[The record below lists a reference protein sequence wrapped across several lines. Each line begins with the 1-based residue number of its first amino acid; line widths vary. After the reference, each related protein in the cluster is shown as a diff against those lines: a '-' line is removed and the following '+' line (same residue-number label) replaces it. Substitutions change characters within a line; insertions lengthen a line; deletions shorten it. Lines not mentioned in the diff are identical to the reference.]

1 LQGIIFHLSEIIGWG
16 VIYVETEERRANL
29 LDLLKNRREPVTGN
43 DLASRFSVSRQ
54 VIVQDIAI
62 LRASGEQ
69 VLATPQG
76 YMIPKFPRETA
87 VRAVVACCHTREQIG
102 EELGIVVDLGGKALD
117 VIVEHPLY
125 GDLRGNLM
133 IASRRDLKLFLER
146 LEKTEANPLSALTGG
161 VHLHTIEA
169 PGQAVIHDIIAGL
182 RNAGYLVD

>member
-1 LQGIIFHLSEIIGWG
+1 
-16 VIYVETEERRANL
+16 VNKVDTEKRRIKLLNL
-29 LDLLKNRREPVTGN
+29 LRNADSPVTGT
-43 DLASRFSVSRQ
+43 DLAGRFRVSRQ

-76 YMIPKFPRETA
+76 YVIPKLQRETV
-87 VRAVVACCHTREQIG
+87 VRAVVACCHTREQIE

-146 LEKTEANPLSALTGG
+146 LDKTEANPLSALTGG

-169 PGQAVIHDIIAGL
+169 PDQGVIDDITAGL

>member
-1 LQGIIFHLSEIIGWG
+1 M
-16 VIYVETEERRANL
+16 ETENRRVELLNL
-29 LDLLKNRREPVTGN
+29 LCRTAGPITGTVLANRFG
-43 DLASRFSVSRQ
+43 VSRQ

-76 YMIPKFPRETA
+76 YLIPEMQRFAA
-87 VRAVVACCHTREQIG
+87 VRSVVACRHAKEQI
-102 EELGIVVDLGGKALD
+102 EDELGIVVDLGGRALD

-133 IASRRDLKLFLER
+133 IASRRDLSLFLEN
-146 LEKTEANPLSALTGG
+146 LYKAEASPLSALTGG

-169 PGQAVIHDIIAGL
+169 PDQRVMDEIIEQL
-182 RNAGYLVD
+182 QIAGYLVD

>member
-1 LQGIIFHLSEIIGWG
+1 MEAQ
-16 VIYVETEERRANL
+16 TRREE
-29 LDLLKNRREPVTGN
+29 LLKILYLAKAPVTGT
-43 DLASRFSVSRQ
+43 DLANRFSVSRQ

-76 YMIPKFPRETA
+76 YVIPNLQRGT
-87 VRAVVACCHTREQIG
+87 VRAVVACCHNRDEI
-102 EELGIVVDLGGKALD
+102 EKELGIVVDLGGKALD

-133 IASRRDLKLFLER
+133 IASRRDLSLFLER
-146 LEKTEANPLSALTGG
+146 IEKTEANPLSALTGG

-169 PGQAVIHDIIAGL
+169 CDQSVMDEIIESLQSAGF
-182 RNAGYLVD
+182 LVD

>member
-1 LQGIIFHLSEIIGWG
+1 M
-16 VIYVETEERRANL
+16 ETE
-29 LDLLKNRREPVTGN
+29 NRRMELLRLLYGAAGPITGT
-43 DLASRFSVSRQ
+43 DLANRFGVSRQ

-76 YMIPKFPRETA
+76 YLIPKMQRSTGI
-87 VRAVVACCHTREQIG
+87 RSVVACRHTKEQI
-102 EELGIVVDLGGKALD
+102 EDELGIVVDLGGRALD

-133 IASRRDLKLFLER
+133 IASRRDLSLFLES
-146 LEKTEANPLSALTGG
+146 LDKAEASPLSALTGG

-169 PGQAVIHDIIAGL
+169 QDQKVMEEIIDQL